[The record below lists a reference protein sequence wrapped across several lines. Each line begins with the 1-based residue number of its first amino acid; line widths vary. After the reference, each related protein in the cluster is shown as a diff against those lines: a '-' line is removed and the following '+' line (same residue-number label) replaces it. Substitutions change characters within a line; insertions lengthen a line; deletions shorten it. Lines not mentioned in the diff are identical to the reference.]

1 MAVPSPDAG
10 RASRPRP
17 SRPLAAAELVVAGGL
32 AAFATA
38 AVVSPAAAGSGP
50 VVCPFRRLTGLPCP
64 ACGLTRSWVDLAHG
78 DLVGSVQQNPF
89 GPVLLAGLVALVVL
103 VVRARRDGAP
113 APRMEALART
123 PLVLA
128 VAVLWGAFGLVRM
141 TA

>member
-1 MAVPSPDAG
+1 VS
-10 RASRPRP
+10 
-17 SRPLAAAELVVAGGL
+17 AGGL

-38 AVVSPAAAGSGP
+38 GLVAPAAAESGP
-50 VVCPFRRLTGLPCP
+50 VICPFRRLTALPCP

-78 DLVGSVQQNPF
+78 DVAGSVQQNPF
-89 GPVLLAGLVALVVL
+89 GPVLVAGLVVLVVL
-103 VVRARRDGAP
+103 VVRARRDDAP

>member
-10 RASRPRP
+10 RAPRP
-17 SRPLAAAELVVAGGL
+17 RPLAAAELVVAGGL

-50 VVCPFRRLTGLPCP
+50 VICPFRRLAGLACP

-78 DLVGSVQQNPF
+78 DVVGSVQQNPF
-89 GPVLLAGLVALVVL
+89 GPVLLAGVLALLVL
-103 VVRARRDGAP
+103 VVRARREHAP
-113 APRMEALART
+113 APRMEGLART

>member
-1 MAVPSPDAG
+1 MAVPSPDTG
-10 RASRPRP
+10 RATRPW
-17 SRPLAAAELVVAGGL
+17 RPLTAAELVAAGGL
-32 AAFATA
+32 VALATA
-38 AVVSPAAAGSGP
+38 GVASPAAAQSGP
-50 VVCPFRRLTGLPCP
+50 VICPFRRLTGLPCP

-78 DLVGSVQQNPF
+78 DLVGSVQHNPF

-103 VVRARRDGAP
+103 VVRARRDGAA

-141 TA
+141 TT